1 MTITAHAKLQF
12 RSQQLQTVLLNG
24 TSVQII
30 AAREL
35 LRLSLVELHEL
46 GYWREHP
53 DQFKAQMR
61 LYRACAEM
69 RFTRPAYM
77 SALDK
82 KARCIP

>member
-1 MTITAHAKLQF
+1 MTITAQARLQF
-12 RSQQLQTVLLNG
+12 RSQQLQETLLNG

-35 LRLSLVELHEL
+35 LRLSLVELHDL

-53 DQFKAQMR
+53 DQFIAQMR

-69 RFTRPAYM
+69 RFTPPASM
-77 SALDK
+77 SAPDK
-82 KARCIP
+82 KARCNP